1 MILKSQ
7 KGQELAKYLARPIV
21 AQLAPEE
28 VEDFDDLA
36 EDFFDDPK
44 LEGDRTLGSGL
55 DLLPDLVVIL
65 MFVSV
70 TLERLLAR
78 NGSESPNSLL
88 ERMSKAVVHKQEIEQ
103 TPWFSSDDLA
113 AAFQSANQKTQR
125 IPEST
130 RCKIEMLLRKLLPVR
145 VVVLYLG
152 ANPETGQ
159 QIGVD
164 RELREIAAV
173 LRESPLRDR
182 ISLNSVL
189 AVTADE
195 LHRSLLANHPQV
207 LHFSGHGYKT
217 NMLVEES
224 TGVRRD
230 VMGGGIFVE
239 ESTGAPRNVQ
249 SDSLFKLLDL
259 FKDDLRLVVF
269 NACHS
274 EAQAKEIAAFVDAAI
289 GMAGTISDV
298 AALSFSRALY
308 RALAHGTDLRRA
320 FDLGRSQ
327 IQLDGYPVEAGIPR
341 LFALR
346 DNPHDIVLVETA
358 GEPISTKA

>member
-1 MILKSQ
+1 MILKSR

-21 AQLAPEE
+21 AQLAPDEI
-28 VEDFDDLA
+28 EDFDDLA
-36 EDFFDDPK
+36 EDFFDDPR

-55 DLLPDLVVIL
+55 DLLPDLVVVL
-65 MFVSV
+65 MFVSA

-78 NGSESPNSLL
+78 SGAESPKSLL
-88 ERMSKAVVHKQEIEQ
+88 DRLSKAVVYKQETEQ
-103 TPWFSSDDLA
+103 TLWFSSDDLA

-130 RCKIEMLLRKLLPVR
+130 RRKIEMILRKLLPVR

-152 ANPETGQ
+152 ANPDTEQ
-159 QIGVD
+159 QIRVD

-182 ISLNSVL
+182 IFLSSVL

-207 LHFSGHGYKT
+207 LHFSGHGHKA
-217 NMLVEES
+217 NIVVGEP

-230 VMGGGIFVE
+230 VKGGGIVVE
-239 ESTGAPRNVQ
+239 ESTGASRNVQ
-249 SDSLFKLLDL
+249 TDSLLKLLDL
-259 FKDDLRLVVF
+259 FKGDLRLVVF

-274 EAQAKEIAAFVDAAI
+274 EAQAKEIAALVDAAI
-289 GMAGTISDV
+289 GMAGPISDA
-298 AALSFSRALY
+298 AALSFSRGFY
-308 RALAHGTDLRRA
+308 RALAHGMDLQRA

-327 IQLDGYPVEAGIPR
+327 IQLDGHPAETDIPR

-346 DNPHDIVLVETA
+346 DDTHDIVLVETA
-358 GEPISTKA
+358 GEPIST